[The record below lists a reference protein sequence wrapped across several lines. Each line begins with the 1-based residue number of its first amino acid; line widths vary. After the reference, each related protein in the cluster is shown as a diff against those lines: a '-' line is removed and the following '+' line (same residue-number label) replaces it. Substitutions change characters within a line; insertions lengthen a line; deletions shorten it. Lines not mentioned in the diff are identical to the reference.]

1 MQASP
6 RPIDQSLEDLFHLS
20 TQMKDQITLRRSPK
34 MDRLCS
40 AELTH
45 QTAG

>member
-1 MQASP
+1 MSLGSP
-6 RPIDQSLEDLFHLS
+6 QP
-20 TQMKDQITLRRSPK
+20 LRRSPK